1 MELKTVTSDLSK
13 LIGAGGFGVVYEGS
27 DNGLPVVVK
36 VLHKARH
43 DVI

>member
-1 MELKTVTSDLSK
+1 MELKIVTCEFSK

-27 DNGLPVVVK
+27 DNGSPVVVK

-43 DVI
+43 EM